1 MAHKKKDHKRVLIVE
16 DEMITALHMRRLVT
30 QMGHEVV
37 GMVMSGEDAI
47 TMVQADL
54 ADLIFMDTRL
64 RGELSGYDAAC
75 AIWTEREIPIVF
87 FCGDHFLQDAHA
99 EIARTHTVVKKPFT
113 DCDVI
118 NAIARLT

>member
-54 ADLIFMDTRL
+54 SDLIFMDTRL

-75 AIWTEREIPIVF
+75 AIWTER
-87 FCGDHFLQDAHA
+87 
-99 EIARTHTVVKKPFT
+99 
-113 DCDVI
+113 
-118 NAIARLT
+118 

>member
-1 MAHKKKDHKRVLIVE
+1 MTAKKTSKKRVLIVE

-47 TMVQADL
+47 IMVRADMV
-54 ADLIFMDTRL
+54 DLIFMDTRL
-64 RGELSGYDAAC
+64 RGELSGYDTATI
-75 AIWTEREIPIVF
+75 IWQEREVPVVF
-87 FCGDHFLQDAHA
+87 FCGDHYLQDAHA
-99 EIARTHTVVKKPFT
+99 DLTREHTVVKKPFT

-118 NAIARLT
+118 SAIARLT